1 MMKYLRKFKHFENID
16 TDITDEPDI
25 KLAKEYTNNLEKAL
39 KDFPA
44 LKVEIDKAFMENDK
58 GKANEGEDESSDN
71 EMLNKKIEEIKKNY
85 ASKNPDFPN
94 NPLLEEYTKM
104 MNLQLRIKHV
114 EQELL
119 KYNDQLYQ
127 NGEDLKQLASTK
139 GDVSVKTKTIN
150 DIKSKQKIKTQEI
163 EQLKKDL
170 LTANMEQKKKMA
182 EIGKEMQDSSKKISD
197 DIKK

>member
-1 MMKYLRKFKHFENID
+1 MKYLRKFKHFENID

>member
-1 MMKYLRKFKHFENID
+1 MKYLRKFKNFENID

-114 EQELL
+114 EQELM

>member
-1 MMKYLRKFKHFENID
+1 MKYLRKFKNFENID